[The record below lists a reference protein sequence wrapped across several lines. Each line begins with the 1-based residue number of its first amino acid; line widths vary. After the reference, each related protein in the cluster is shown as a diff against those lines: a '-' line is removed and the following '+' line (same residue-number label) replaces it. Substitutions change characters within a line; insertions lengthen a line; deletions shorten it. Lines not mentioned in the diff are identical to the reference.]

1 MSAGA
6 SHIFSCCEV
15 HLHNLIAKVLRQ
27 RDLAAAV
34 VLSKLPSFRK
44 GQRLQEAGRR
54 SLNCLTIF
62 KHMVCLAKRSH
73 RIHTGKGVFL
83 LTDEQGRGR
92 STKDAGSRA
101 NFAL

>member
-6 SHIFSCCEV
+6 SHVFSCCEV

-54 SLNCLTIF
+54 AVYCPTIF
-62 KHMVCLAKRSH
+62 KHTGCLAKRSH
-73 RIHTGKGVFL
+73 WIHTGKGVFL
-83 LTDEQGRGR
+83 LAGEQGTGKLM
-92 STKDAGSRA
+92 KDAGSRA
-101 NFAL
+101 RFAL